1 MSFPATGVGRRIKSK
16 GRFMTVAATPGR
28 AASRWAVWL
37 LAVVLTG
44 CALPK
49 RDEKPLPDK
58 PPPAVR
64 VEVQAPR
71 ELERLLE
78 ANLDVARLPV
88 PTTGPPMTEAELS
101 RLVAV
106 APAQARE
113 LLETEG
119 YFNAQVAVE
128 RLPGDAP
135 AVRIRVEPGPQ
146 ARVKDL
152 RIEVRGPVADAA
164 GRGDPRAREAEAALR
179 EGWPLPPGA
188 VFRNA
193 VWSEAKRTA
202 IAQLRAQ
209 GYVAADWESTAARAD
224 AATQQV
230 ELELVAD
237 SGPLYRTGPLRIQ
250 GLNRH
255 DERTVRNL
263 ANFGPGTPATE
274 QLLLDYQ
281 ERLQGSGLFDR
292 ATVQLEPVADK
303 PEATPIVVQL
313 AERKVQEATVG
324 LGVDPNVGLRVTLE
338 HTHRR
343 LLGRALTARNRFEL
357 GGLRQAW
364 EGEISTHTLPRL
376 YRNLVG
382 GAAERIESD
391 TDVVTSQRLRVG
403 RAQDTQRIDRLM
415 FVEAERSLRRTADT
429 REESRALT
437 AQYHGIWRRVDDNVL
452 PTRGHVLALQGG
464 VGQASAKPGR
474 RGPFARAYARLH
486 SYWPLGS
493 WYGHT
498 RVELGQV
505 FARRGLNVPE
515 PLRFRAGGD
524 ESVRGYAYRS
534 LAPVVDGELASGDV
548 LFTASAEIA
557 RPFIKRLPD
566 LWGAAFIDA
575 GRAAERWS
583 DLDPAFGYGVGVR
596 YRSPIGPVR
605 LDLAWGQEVKKLR
618 LHLTVGVTF

>member
-1 MSFPATGVGRRIKSK
+1 
-16 GRFMTVAATPGR
+16 MTVAATPGR
-28 AASRWAVWL
+28 AADRWAVWL

-49 RDEKPLPDK
+49 REEK
-58 PPPAVR
+58 PPPEKPRAAVR

-71 ELERLLE
+71 ELARLLE
-78 ANLDVARLPV
+78 TNLDVARLPA
-88 PTTGPPMTEAELS
+88 PTTGPPMTESELA
-101 RLVAV
+101 RLVAA

-119 YFNAQVAVE
+119 YFNAEVAVE
-128 RLPGDAP
+128 RLPGDTP
-135 AVRIRVEPGPQ
+135 AVRIRVEPGPRAQ
-146 ARVKDL
+146 VKNL
-152 RIEVRGPVADAA
+152 RIEVRGPVHEAAQHGDA
-164 GRGDPRAREAEAALR
+164 PAREAEAAMR
-179 EGWPLPPGA
+179 EAWPLKPGT

-193 VWSEAKRTA
+193 VWSDAKRTA
-202 IAQLRAQ
+202 IAQLRAH
-209 GYVAADWESTAARAD
+209 GYVAADWTSTAARAD

-230 ELELVAD
+230 DLELVAD
-237 SGPLYRTGPLRIQ
+237 SGPLYLTGPLRIR
-250 GLNRH
+250 GLERQ
-255 DERTVRNL
+255 DEQTVRNL

-274 QLLLDYQ
+274 KLLLDYQ
-281 ERLQGSGLFDR
+281 ERLLGSGLFDR
-292 ATVQLEPVADK
+292 AAVQIEPDAGNAQATPVTVQL
-303 PEATPIVVQL
+303 T
-313 AERKVQEATVG
+313 ERKVQEATVG
-324 LGVDPNVGLRVTLE
+324 LGIDPNVGLRGTLE

-343 LLGRALTARNRFEL
+343 VFGRALTARNRFEL

-376 YRNLVG
+376 YRNLIG
-382 GAAERIESD
+382 GAVERIESD
-391 TDVVTSQRLRVG
+391 TDVVTSERLRMG
-403 RAQDTQRIDRLM
+403 RAQDTPRIDRLM
-415 FVEAERSLRRTADT
+415 FVEAQRSLRRAADT
-429 REESRALT
+429 REESRAVT
-437 AQYHGIWRRVDDNVL
+437 AQYHVIWRDLDDNVL

-464 VGQASAKPGR
+464 VGEASANPGR
-474 RGPFARAYARLH
+474 RGPFTRAYGRLN

-505 FARRGLNVPE
+505 FSGRGLNVPE

-534 LAPVVDGELASGDV
+534 LAPVIDGQLASGDV

-557 RPFIKRLPD
+557 RPFIKRLPE

-575 GRAAERWS
+575 GRAAERWR
-583 DLDPAFGYGVGVR
+583 DLDPALGYGVGLR

-605 LDLAWGQEVKKLR
+605 MDVAWGQEVKKLR

>member
-1 MSFPATGVGRRIKSK
+1 
-16 GRFMTVAATPGR
+16 MTVAATHR

-49 RDEKPLPDK
+49 RDEKPPPDK

-71 ELERLLE
+71 ELARLLE
-78 ANLDVARLPV
+78 TNLDVARLPA
-88 PTTGPPMTEAELS
+88 PAAGPPMTENELS
-101 RLVAV
+101 RLIAA
-106 APAQARE
+106 APTQARE

-119 YFNAQVAVE
+119 YFNAKVAVE

-135 AVRIRVEPGPQ
+135 AVRIRIEPGPR

-152 RIEVRGPVADAA
+152 RIEARGPVAEAA
-164 GRGDPRAREAEAALR
+164 GRGDQRAREAEAALR
-179 EGWPLPPGA
+179 EGWPLPPGS
-188 VFRNA
+188 VFRNP
-193 VWSEAKRTA
+193 VWSDGKRTA

-209 GYVAADWESTAARAD
+209 GYVAADWATTAARVN

-230 ELELVAD
+230 DLDLVAD
-237 SGPLYRTGPLRIQ
+237 SGPLYRAGPLRIR
-250 GLNRH
+250 GLERH
-255 DERTVRNL
+255 DEQTVRNL

-281 ERLQGSGLFDR
+281 ERLQASGLFDR
-292 ATVQLEPVADK
+292 ANVQLEPVPGQ
-303 PEATPIVVQL
+303 PEATPILVQL
-313 AERKVQEATVG
+313 TERKVQEATVG
-324 LGVDPNVGLRVTLE
+324 LGVDPNVGLRTTLE

-343 LLGRALTARNRFEL
+343 LLGRALTARNRFEF
-357 GGLRQAW
+357 GGLRQTW
-364 EGEISTHTLPRL
+364 EGEVSTHTLPRL
-376 YRNLVG
+376 YRNLIG

-391 TDVVTSQRLRVG
+391 TDVVTSQRVRVG

-415 FVEAERSLRRTADT
+415 FVEAQRSMRRTADT
-429 REESRALT
+429 REESRAIS
-437 AQYHGIWRRVDDNVL
+437 AHYHGIWRRVDDNVL
-452 PTRGHVLALQGG
+452 PTRGHVLALQTGA
-464 VGQASAKPGR
+464 GQASATPGR

-486 SYWPLGS
+486 SYWPLGA

-505 FARRGLNVPE
+505 FARQGLNVPE

-534 LAPVVDGELASGDV
+534 LAPVIDGELASGDV

-575 GRAAERWS
+575 GRAAERWR
-583 DLDPAFGYGVGVR
+583 DLDPAFGYGVGLR
-596 YRSPIGPVR
+596 YRSPVGPVR